1 MSFKQVICEGTLLAE
16 IVLSEYEPDVTTFL
30 SSPNSQLQLGVM
42 SHPQGFVESAHFH
55 PELNRGT
62 CATQQFFVVT
72 RGEIDLKFY
81 TKDGFLH
88 ETVTLRVG
96 DAALIIAGVHSIHV
110 KENSRCLT
118 VKQGPFL
125 GAENDKIEV
134 KLK

>member
-1 MSFKQVICEGTLLAE
+1 MSYRKIICEGTLLAE
-16 IVLSEYEPDVTTFL
+16 IVLSEYEPEVTTFL
-30 SSPNSQLQLGVM
+30 SSPNSKLQLGVM
-42 SHPQGFVESAHFH
+42 SHPQGFVENAHYH
-55 PELNRGT
+55 PELDRGT

-81 TKDGFLH
+81 SNSGTLH
-88 ETVTLRVG
+88 ESVTLRVG